1 MGGFTITLV
10 DVNSP
15 VKLNNGV
22 EIPCVGYGT
31 FRTEPA
37 ATAAAVKA
45 ALQAGYRHIDTA
57 SLYKNEAGVGQAIK
71 ESGLARED
79 LFVTSKLWTSDW
91 G

>member
-1 MGGFTITLV
+1 MTLV

-37 ATAAAVKA
+37 TTAAAVKA
-45 ALQAGYRHIDTA
+45 ALQAWY
-57 SLYKNEAGVGQAIK
+57 S
-71 ESGLARED
+71 
-79 LFVTSKLWTSDW
+79 FVV
-91 G
+91 